1 MKPRREDSLRP
12 PNRGEGALLA
22 GVLALLFVIVPVIG
36 DVVAVPVALVAVVLG
51 LRGFLREEEGSSW
64 RCVVGAAAGL
74 FSLFAVLLMVAATGL
89 P

>member
-12 PNRGEGALLA
+12 PNGGEGALLA
-22 GVLALLFVIVPVIG
+22 GVLALLFVVVPVVG

-51 LRGFLREEEGSSW
+51 LRGFLREEGSSW